1 MKSKIRGKPTK
12 ISSPF
17 DTTAHKTERA
27 AVAVLMHWM
36 REIIENKGLDLG
48 LPDVDTSGPD
58 GKFPDTVIY
67 ESRRSKKVLCVI
79 EAKPPYYDV
88 FDEKELKEPARS
100 KATKRKATY
109 FVTTNFKK
117 LIWFNLKMAN
127 AARPEEEQV
136 IQKYSF
142 SDVEDLDSIEE
153 TAYKNNIKRGL
164 EQFLTQLYLV
174 YTKKEAEPK
183 QAIDEFLVFRLR
195 EKIRVLSGYYK
206 EVIYDQCNKDPKF
219 AKKLREWF
227 REQVWTFAWQPQD
240 FDKAARQTAYLLV
253 NKILFY
259 NVLQAIRP
267 SDLEPLE
274 IPKSL
279 FKGESLQAE
288 LQKYFGQVL
297 KIDYETIYT
306 TDFIDSIAFP
316 DAKEIVEEIKELI
329 SVLRRYDFSTLG
341 YDIIGRIFEQLIPQ
355 QERHMLGQYFTNADV
370 VDLILKFCLNHE
382 DDKLLDPACGA
393 GTFLVRAYQHKKLM
407 NQYKGHEEI
416 LKTLWGDD
424 IAKFPATLSIINL
437 AINDLEVSHNYPN
450 ILCEDFFGLLVDSEG
465 FKADEWRKSRAKTL
479 NKDERKVTY
488 PRWFDAVVGNPPYT
502 RQEEIAEISPDSL
515 DYKKDLIKAALYNS
529 SGKIK
534 LADIGKRAGVYA
546 YFFVHGIKFLKDKG
560 YFGFIVSNAW
570 LDVDYGKGLQ
580 EFFLQNYKIITIIES
595 KVERWFEEADINT
608 CIIIL
613 QKCKDKKERDEN
625 LVRFVYL
632 KKPLRHFVPPAKD
645 MWEKQIER
653 LKAIDNLKRTILGHN
668 EIYENED
675 LRIFPKQQGEL
686 WEEGFD
692 TEKQRYDGAKWGKYL
707 RVKIPDIYFKI
718 LKKGE
723 NVLTNL
729 NNVADVKPGCYTGVN
744 DFFYLERRPEYKDR
758 VEKEFLI
765 SLIRSTK
772 DVRKISINVSKVDK
786 CVFSCSLSK
795 QELKR
800 DRKKNALE
808 YITWGE
814 SQVTRKRQKVEAG
827 VPWSTVETVK
837 KRKPG
842 WWSIPKKDTYPAQIF
857 MIYVINERFIVP
869 YSDQPIASDRCFHRV
884 FPNKDC
890 DHDLLAAVLNSTMTI
905 FSIETYGRS
914 NLGLGALKFESMDAK
929 KIPIVDP
936 RGIKSNTIKKVK
948 EAFNKLKERDLGS
961 IFEELGTLSPDNLS
975 LDKIKP
981 DRRELDKIIMGEML
995 GLTDDE
1001 QLEVYRAVVDLVKSR
1016 LEKAKSV
1023 GDKKKTKEGIDI
1035 DAFVET
1041 VLKNIGTPTFGEFYK
1056 EKVLTQKR
1064 SRTKKLPEGSGKIK
1078 IEQLLQGWRLYSGK
1092 KYVECESEAEARY
1105 LKAFVGTGID
1115 KVKVPSEAIVLQILP
1130 ELENIRAKIDSV
1142 VDSYLESIISEKT
1155 RLALQHH
1162 IWAKL
1167 LE

>member
-1 MKSKIRGKPTK
+1 MKSKIKGKSTK

-36 REIIENKGLDLG
+36 REIIEDKGLDLG

-88 FDEKELKEPARS
+88 FDEKELKEPART

-117 LIWFNLKMAN
+117 LIWFNLEMAN

-136 IQKYSF
+136 IQKYSL
-142 SDVEDLDSIEE
+142 SEVEDLDSIED

-164 EQFLTQLYLV
+164 EQFLTHLYLV
-174 YTKKEAEPK
+174 YTKEETEPK

-206 EVIYDQCNKDPKF
+206 EVIYDQCHKDPKF
-219 AKKLREWF
+219 AKNLKEWF

-267 SDLEPLE
+267 ADLEPLD

-316 DAKEIVEEIKELI
+316 DAKEIIEEVKELI

-382 DDKLLDPACGA
+382 DDKIIDPACGA

-465 FKADEWRKSRAKTL
+465 FKADEWRKRRAKTL
-479 NKDERKVTY
+479 NKDEREVIY
-488 PRWFDAVVGNPPYT
+488 PRWFDGVVGNPPYT

-534 LADIGKRAGVYA
+534 LADIGKRAGIYA
-546 YFFVHGIKFLKDKG
+546 YFFVHGTKFLRDKG

-613 QKCKDKKERDEN
+613 QKCKNKEERGEN
-625 LVRFVYL
+625 LVRFAYL

-653 LKAIDNLKRTILGHN
+653 LKAIDKLKKTILAHN

-675 LRIFPKQQGEL
+675 LRIFPKQQGKL
-686 WEEGFD
+686 WQEGFD
-692 TEKQRYDGAKWGKYL
+692 AESQKYEGGKWGKYI
-707 RVKIPDIYFKI
+707 RGPSVSFKI
-718 LKKGE
+718 L
-723 NVLTNL
+723 
-729 NNVADVKPGCYTGVN
+729 
-744 DFFYLERRPEYKDR
+744 ERGGNRLVP
-758 VEKEFLI
+758 
-765 SLIRSTK
+765 
-772 DVRKISINVSKVDK
+772 
-786 CVFSCSLSK
+786 
-795 QELKR
+795 LKR
-800 DRKKNALE
+800 IAKVQRGFTTGADPWFYVSDATNPKN
-808 YITWGE
+808 
-814 SQVTRKRQKVEAG
+814 
-827 VPWSTVETVK
+827 
-837 KRKPG
+837 
-842 WWSIPKKDTYPAQIF
+842 
-857 MIYVINERFIVP
+857 
-869 YSDQPIASDRCFHRV
+869 
-884 FPNKDC
+884 
-890 DHDLLAAVLNSTMTI
+890 
-905 FSIETYGRS
+905 
-914 NLGLGALKFESMDAK
+914 
-929 KIPIVDP
+929 
-936 RGIKSNTIKKVK
+936 
-948 EAFNKLKERDLGS
+948 
-961 IFEELGTLSPDNLS
+961 
-975 LDKIKP
+975 
-981 DRRELDKIIMGEML
+981 
-995 GLTDDE
+995 LTE
-1001 QLEVYRAVVDLVKSR
+1001 
-1016 LEKAKSV
+1016 
-1023 GDKKKTKEGIDI
+1023 
-1035 DAFVET
+1035 
-1041 VLKNIGTPTFGEFYK
+1041 
-1056 EKVLTQKR
+1056 LTQKLFATGQKKQVSNLRVIQSGDNTQWLIEGNHIEPVLRNPDKYR
-1064 SRTKKLPEGSGKIK
+1064 SILINTESIDDFVVIVKGGRKKINSKFIEKYIKHGEEKVYKMGKNRSMIPAETETCSSRRKWYELADIK
-1078 IEQLLQGWRLYSGK
+1078 PSRLLWQ
-1092 KYVECESEAEARY
+1092 
-1105 LKAFVGTGID
+1105 KAFDVYHRHYIASSD
-1115 KVKVPSEAIVLQILP
+1115 VHANQRFYHIYPKKVVSFRQA
-1130 ELENIRAKIDSV
+1130 
-1142 VDSYLESIISEKT
+1142 
-1155 RLALQHH
+1155 
-1162 IWAKL
+1162 
-1167 LE
+1167 

>member
-306 TDFIDSIAFP
+306 TDFIDSIAF
-316 DAKEIVEEIKELI
+316 
-329 SVLRRYDFSTLG
+329 
-341 YDIIGRIFEQLIPQ
+341 
-355 QERHMLGQYFTNADV
+355 TNADV

-450 ILCEDFFGLLVDSEG
+450 ILCEDFFGLLMEKKQG
-465 FKADEWRKSRAKTL
+465 K
-479 NKDERKVTY
+479 
-488 PRWFDAVVGNPPYT
+488 NP
-502 RQEEIAEISPDSL
+502 
-515 DYKKDLIKAALYNS
+515 
-529 SGKIK
+529 
-534 LADIGKRAGVYA
+534 
-546 YFFVHGIKFLKDKG
+546 
-560 YFGFIVSNAW
+560 
-570 LDVDYGKGLQ
+570 
-580 EFFLQNYKIITIIES
+580 
-595 KVERWFEEADINT
+595 
-608 CIIIL
+608 
-613 QKCKDKKERDEN
+613 
-625 LVRFVYL
+625 
-632 KKPLRHFVPPAKD
+632 
-645 MWEKQIER
+645 
-653 LKAIDNLKRTILGHN
+653 
-668 EIYENED
+668 
-675 LRIFPKQQGEL
+675 
-686 WEEGFD
+686 
-692 TEKQRYDGAKWGKYL
+692 
-707 RVKIPDIYFKI
+707 
-718 LKKGE
+718 
-723 NVLTNL
+723 
-729 NNVADVKPGCYTGVN
+729 
-744 DFFYLERRPEYKDR
+744 
-758 VEKEFLI
+758 
-765 SLIRSTK
+765 
-772 DVRKISINVSKVDK
+772 
-786 CVFSCSLSK
+786 
-795 QELKR
+795 
-800 DRKKNALE
+800 
-808 YITWGE
+808 
-814 SQVTRKRQKVEAG
+814 
-827 VPWSTVETVK
+827 
-837 KRKPG
+837 
-842 WWSIPKKDTYPAQIF
+842 
-857 MIYVINERFIVP
+857 
-869 YSDQPIASDRCFHRV
+869 
-884 FPNKDC
+884 
-890 DHDLLAAVLNSTMTI
+890 
-905 FSIETYGRS
+905 
-914 NLGLGALKFESMDAK
+914 
-929 KIPIVDP
+929 
-936 RGIKSNTIKKVK
+936 
-948 EAFNKLKERDLGS
+948 
-961 IFEELGTLSPDNLS
+961 
-975 LDKIKP
+975 
-981 DRRELDKIIMGEML
+981 
-995 GLTDDE
+995 
-1001 QLEVYRAVVDLVKSR
+1001 
-1016 LEKAKSV
+1016 
-1023 GDKKKTKEGIDI
+1023 
-1035 DAFVET
+1035 
-1041 VLKNIGTPTFGEFYK
+1041 
-1056 EKVLTQKR
+1056 
-1064 SRTKKLPEGSGKIK
+1064 
-1078 IEQLLQGWRLYSGK
+1078 
-1092 KYVECESEAEARY
+1092 
-1105 LKAFVGTGID
+1105 
-1115 KVKVPSEAIVLQILP
+1115 
-1130 ELENIRAKIDSV
+1130 
-1142 VDSYLESIISEKT
+1142 
-1155 RLALQHH
+1155 
-1162 IWAKL
+1162 
-1167 LE
+1167 